1 MSQYVTCLAQ
11 RKCYV
16 LLQSTKA
23 TCFWHNRFVYSDF
36 SHYRCSSVHNTLT
49 SFIQLTAWPLDVRP
63 CGRHKKARS
72 TETLASRE
80 FHSKWRMEGIHG
92 WKWKNHTSIT
102 NSVLPSSDHIS
113 EPYEKLLGKSRGLR
127 LPWWSSDWDSVL
139 PMQGAW
145 VWSLVRELNPTW
157 RN

>member
-63 CGRHKKARS
+63 CGRHKEARS

-80 FHSKWRMEGIHG
+80 FHSKWRMEGIHDG
-92 WKWKNHTSIT
+92 NERTIRVSQTQCFLALTTYQNHMKSFW
-102 NSVLPSSDHIS
+102 
-113 EPYEKLLGKSRGLR
+113 EKA
-127 LPWWSSDWDSVL
+127 
-139 PMQGAW
+139 GAW
-145 VWSLVRELNPTW
+145 DFPGGPVIETLCYQCRGPEFDPWSGN
-157 RN
+157 